1 MILRLNCNNKEIELI
16 TEDQKFEEFLKL
28 KELKYT
34 SERKLILKAIFSFHK
49 HFDVEELFE
58 KLREQGNHISRATIY
73 RTIPLLL
80 QSGLITEALHCQDKT
95 SYENI
100 FNKKH
105 HDHLVCTNCGKI
117 IEFYN
122 EKIEKLQEEVCRQHN
137 FVPIEHRLGIKGY
150 CEDCYKKIKGEKK

>member
-1 MILRLNCNNKEIELI
+1 MINA
-16 TEDQKFEEFLKL
+16 DQKFEEYLKS

-34 SERKLILKAIFSFHK
+34 SERNIILKAIFSFHK

-58 KLREQGNHISRATIY
+58 KLRKQGNNVSRATIY
-73 RTIPLLL
+73 RTIPLLI
-80 QSGLITEALHCQDKT
+80 QSGLITETLHCQDKT

-105 HDHLVCTNCGKI
+105 HDHLVCINCGKI

-122 EKIEKLQEEVCRQHN
+122 KKIEKLQEEVCKQHN
-137 FVPIEHRLGIKGY
+137 FVSIEHRLGIKGY
-150 CEDCYKKIKGEKK
+150 CEDCYKDLKKRE

>member
-1 MILRLNCNNKEIELI
+1 LI
-16 TEDQKFEEFLKL
+16 NAVQKFEEFLKL

-34 SERKLILKAIFSFHK
+34 SERKLIVKTILSFRK
-49 HFDVEELFE
+49 HFNVEELFE
-58 KLREQGNHISRATIY
+58 KLRKEGNYVSWATIY

-80 QSGLITEALHCQDKT
+80 KSGLITETLRCQGKT

-105 HDHLVCTNCGKI
+105 HDHLVCISCGKI

-150 CEDCYKKIKGEKK
+150 CEDCYKKMKEKAK

>member
-1 MILRLNCNNKEIELI
+1 LI
-16 TEDQKFEEFLKL
+16 TAEQKFKEFLRS

-34 SERKLILKAIFSFHK
+34 SERKLIIKTIFSFNK
-49 HFDVEELFE
+49 HFDIEELFE
-58 KLREQGNHISRATIY
+58 RLRKQGNNVSRATIY
-73 RTIPLLL
+73 RTIPLLV
-80 QSGLITEALHCQDKT
+80 QSGLITETLHCQDKT

-105 HDHLVCTNCGKI
+105 HDHLVCINCGKI

-150 CEDCYKKIKGEKK
+150 CEDCYKKIKGEAK

>member
-1 MILRLNCNNKEIELI
+1 LI
-16 TEDQKFEEFLKL
+16 TAERKFEEFIKS
-28 KELKYT
+28 KELRYT

-49 HFDVEELFE
+49 HFNVEELFE

-73 RTIPLLL
+73 RTVPLLL

-105 HDHLVCTNCGKI
+105 HDHLVCVRCGKI

-150 CEDCYKKIKGEKK
+150 CEDCYKKIKGKEK

>member
-1 MILRLNCNNKEIELI
+1 MITAE
-16 TEDQKFEEFLKL
+16 QKFEEFLKI

-34 SERKLILKAIFSFHK
+34 SERKLIVKTILSFHK
-49 HFDVEELFE
+49 HFNVEEVFE
-58 KLREQGNHISRATIY
+58 KLRKQGNHISRATIY
-73 RTIPLLL
+73 RAIPLLL
-80 QSGLITEALHCQDKT
+80 KSGLISEALRCQDKI

-105 HDHLVCTNCGKI
+105 HDHLLCVKCGKI

-150 CEDCYKKIKGEKK
+150 CEDCYKKIKEEKK

>member
-1 MILRLNCNNKEIELI
+1 LI
-16 TEDQKFEEFLKL
+16 NAEQKFEEFLKS

-34 SERKLILKAIFSFHK
+34 SERKSIVKAMFSFYK

-58 KLREQGNHISRATIY
+58 KMRKQGNHISRATIY

-80 QSGLITEALHCQDKT
+80 KSGLITETLRCQDKI

-105 HDHLVCTNCGKI
+105 HDHLVCVNCGKI

-150 CEDCYKKIKGEKK
+150 CEDCYKKIKAEKE

>member
-1 MILRLNCNNKEIELI
+1 MIDA
-16 TEDQKFEEFLKL
+16 DQKFEEFLKL

-34 SERKLILKAIFSFHK
+34 SERKLILKAIFLFYK

-58 KLREQGNHISRATIY
+58 KMRKQGNHISRATIY

-80 QSGLITEALHCQDKT
+80 KSGLITETLRCQDKI

-105 HDHLVCTNCGKI
+105 HDHLLCVKCGKI

-122 EKIEKLQEEVCRQHN
+122 EKIEKLQEEVCREHN
-137 FVPIEHRLGIKGY
+137 FVPMEHRLGIKGY
-150 CEDCYKKIKGEKK
+150 CEDCYEKIKGEKK

>member
-1 MILRLNCNNKEIELI
+1 MINAE
-16 TEDQKFEEFLKL
+16 QKFEEFLKS

-34 SERKLILKAIFSFHK
+34 SERKSIVKAMFSFYK

-58 KLREQGNHISRATIY
+58 KLRKQGNNVSRATIY
-73 RTIPLLL
+73 RTIPLLI
-80 QSGLITEALHCQDKT
+80 QSGLITETFRCQDKI

-105 HDHLVCTNCGKI
+105 HDHLLCVKCGKI

-150 CEDCYKKIKGEKK
+150 CEDCYKRSRK

>member
-1 MILRLNCNNKEIELI
+1 MIDA
-16 TEDQKFEEFLKL
+16 DQKFEEFLKL

-34 SERKLILKAIFSFHK
+34 SERKLILKAIFLFYK

-58 KLREQGNHISRATIY
+58 KMRKQGNHISRATIY

-80 QSGLITEALHCQDKT
+80 KSGLITETLRCQDKI

-105 HDHLVCTNCGKI
+105 HDHLLCVKCGKI

-150 CEDCYKKIKGEKK
+150 CEDCYKKIKEEGK

>member
-1 MILRLNCNNKEIELI
+1 MIELI
-16 TEDQKFEEFLKL
+16 TEEEKFEEFLKL

-58 KLREQGNHISRATIY
+58 RLRKQGNDVSRATIY

-80 QSGLITEALHCQDKT
+80 QSSLITETFRCQDKI

-105 HDHLVCTNCGKI
+105 HDHLFCIKCGKT
-117 IEFYN
+117 IEFFN
-122 EKIEKLQEEVCRQHN
+122 EKIERLQNEVCKKYN
-137 FVPIEHRLGIKGY
+137 FKPLEHRLGIKGY
-150 CEDCYKKIKGEKK
+150 CEDCYKKLKK

>member
-1 MILRLNCNNKEIELI
+1 MINAE
-16 TEDQKFEEFLKL
+16 QKFEEFLKS

-34 SERKLILKAIFSFHK
+34 SERKSIVKAMFSFYK

-58 KLREQGNHISRATIY
+58 KMRKQGNHISRATIY

-80 QSGLITEALHCQDKT
+80 KSGLITETLRCQDKI

-105 HDHLVCTNCGKI
+105 HDHLVCVNCGKI

-150 CEDCYKKIKGEKK
+150 CEDCYKKIKAEKE

>member
-1 MILRLNCNNKEIELI
+1 MINKEIELI

-58 KLREQGNHISRATIY
+58 KLRKQGNNVSRATIY
-73 RTIPLLL
+73 RTIPLLI
-80 QSGLITEALHCQDKT
+80 QSGLITETLHCQDKT

-105 HDHLVCTNCGKI
+105 HDHLVCINCGKI
-117 IEFYN
+117 TEFYN
-122 EKIEKLQEEVCRQHN
+122 EKIEKLQEEVCKQHN
-137 FVPIEHRLGIKGY
+137 FTPLEHRLGIKGY
-150 CEDCYKKIKGEKK
+150 CEGCYKKIKGEVK

>member
-1 MILRLNCNNKEIELI
+1 LI
-16 TEDQKFEEFLKL
+16 DADQKFEEFLKL

-34 SERKLILKAIFSFHK
+34 SERKSIVKAIFSFYK

-58 KLREQGNHISRATIY
+58 KLGKQGDNVSRATIY
-73 RTIPLLL
+73 RTIPLLI
-80 QSGLITEALHCQDKT
+80 QSGLITETLHCQDKA

-105 HDHLVCTNCGKI
+105 HDHLVCINCGKI

-122 EKIEKLQEEVCRQHN
+122 EKIEKLQEEVCEQHN
-137 FVPIEHRLGIKGY
+137 FIPIEHRLGIKGY
-150 CEDCYKKIKGEKK
+150 CEDCYKKIKEEVK

>member
-1 MILRLNCNNKEIELI
+1 MINEEIKLI
-16 TEDQKFEEFLKL
+16 SEDQKFEEFLKL

-58 KLREQGNHISRATIY
+58 KLRKQGDNVSRATIY
-73 RTIPLLL
+73 RTIPLLI
-80 QSGLITEALHCQDKT
+80 QSGLITETLHCQDKT

-105 HDHLVCTNCGKI
+105 HDHLVCINCGKI

-122 EKIEKLQEEVCRQHN
+122 EKIEKLQEEVCREHN

-150 CEDCYKKIKGEKK
+150 CKNCYKKSKK

>member
-1 MILRLNCNNKEIELI
+1 MINKEIKLI
-16 TEDQKFEEFLKL
+16 TKDQKFEEFLKS

-49 HFDVEELFE
+49 HFNVEELFE
-58 KLREQGNHISRATIY
+58 KLREQGNYVSRATIY

-95 SYENI
+95 SYENV

-137 FVPIEHRLGIKGY
+137 FVAIEHRLGIKGY
-150 CEDCYKKIKGEKK
+150 CEDCYKKIKDEKE

>member
-1 MILRLNCNNKEIELI
+1 LI
-16 TEDQKFEEFLKL
+16 NAEQKFEEFLKS

-34 SERKLILKAIFSFHK
+34 SERKSIVKAMFSFHK

-58 KLREQGNHISRATIY
+58 KLRKQGNHISRATIY

-80 QSGLITEALHCQDKT
+80 KSGLITETLRCQDKI

-105 HDHLVCTNCGKI
+105 HDHLLCVKCGKI

-150 CEDCYKKIKGEKK
+150 CEDCYKKIKEEAK